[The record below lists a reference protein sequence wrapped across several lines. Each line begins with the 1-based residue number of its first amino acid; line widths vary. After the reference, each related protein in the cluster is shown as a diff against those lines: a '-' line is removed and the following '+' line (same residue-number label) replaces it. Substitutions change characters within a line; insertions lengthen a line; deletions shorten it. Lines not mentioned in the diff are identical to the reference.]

1 MSRDGKVCSSKIEG
15 QVTPEKR
22 ARAERI
28 VDHMNWQLMF
38 EMPEWA
44 SNLDKLLLVL
54 PIIGTVFKLTQ
65 YDQQLGR
72 PTDTI
77 LMPEMV
83 TVDNSP
89 NNSDWARRISID
101 MVDW

>member
-1 MSRDGKVCSSKIEG
+1 M
-15 QVTPEKR
+15 
-22 ARAERI
+22 
-28 VDHMNWQLMF
+28 
-38 EMPEWA
+38 
-44 SNLDKLLLVL
+44 
-54 PIIGTVFKLTQ
+54 FKLTQ

-101 MVDW
+101 MVIGENARVSLTWLAVYGVTVN

>member
-1 MSRDGKVCSSKIEG
+1 
-15 QVTPEKR
+15 
-22 ARAERI
+22 
-28 VDHMNWQLMF
+28 MNWQLMF

-83 TVDNSP
+83 TVITHQTTAIGLDVSVLT
-89 NNSDWARRISID
+89 W
-101 MVDW
+101 